1 MLQRIT
7 SRLGHDT
14 VEPGADTERTM
25 GFGNTIMVWLAA
37 NMVVTTLLTG
47 TLFVPG
53 VPYLQAILIILLG
66 TLLGVAALSLV
77 GCIGTRTG
85 LPTMVLT
92 RGSFGVRGGTF
103 PALLNLAVLM
113 GWSWVQ
119 ALLAGIAVNSAVE
132 TLTGFS
138 NVALFTILCQSIV
151 VLLALFGHEGI
162 ERVEPFIAVVMIGLA
177 LFVFYT
183 AFGAFGFGEYA
194 SLSGDPSVGM
204 TAAIAFDVV
213 VATAISWT
221 VLSADFNRN
230 AKTQLGGIAGTVIGY
245 TASTVLAMS
254 LGATAAA
261 YAQLKGGAAQGFDAA
276 LLVEN
281 FGIPAAIVVFLSVM
295 ATNTLVVYG
304 MIMSFLN
311 LRPESGFL
319 RPAFVIGAI
328 SIVGALWQGI
338 LDRFLG
344 FLLLI
349 GTFFVPVFAIML
361 ADYWIVK
368 RGRYSVGDVLSKRGG
383 AYWYAGGFNAPAWV
397 AYVIGAGLAFYW
409 TRISPLS
416 FGATVPVF
424 VLTFVLYLTA
434 RFIADRTTGQ
444 QSTAGTDNA
453 PSSRL
458 RS

>member
-1 MLQRIT
+1 MLRRIT
-7 SRLGHDT
+7 ASLGHDT
-14 VEPGADTERTM
+14 VEPGGDTERTM

-53 VPYLQAILIILLG
+53 IPYRQAIVIILLG
-66 TLLGVAALSLV
+66 TLLGVTALALV

-92 RGSFGVRGGTF
+92 RASFGVRGGTF

-138 NVALFTILCQSIV
+138 NVPLFTILCQSLV
-151 VLLALFGHEGI
+151 VFLALFGHQGI

-183 AFGAFGFGEYA
+183 AFSTFGLGEFL
-194 SLSGDPSVGM
+194 SLGGDPSAGI

-230 AKTQLGGIAGTVIGY
+230 AKTQLGGISGTVIGY
-245 TASTVLAMS
+245 TASTFLAMS

-261 YAQLKGGAAQGFDAA
+261 YAQLRGGAAQGFDAA
-276 LLVEN
+276 VLVDN
-281 FGIPAAIVVFLSVM
+281 FGIPAAVVVFLSVM

-304 MIMSFLN
+304 MIMSYLN
-311 LRPESGFL
+311 LRPESGFVG
-319 RPAFVIGAI
+319 PALVIGAV

-361 ADYWIVK
+361 ADYWILK
-368 RGRYSVGDVLSKRGG
+368 RGRYSVADVLGRGGG
-383 AYWYAGGFNAPAWV
+383 AYWYTGGFNLPAWV
-397 AYVIGAGLAFYW
+397 AYVTGAGLAFYW

-424 VLTFVLYLTA
+424 VLTFFLYLA
-434 RFIADRTTGQ
+434 LRFAADRTGGRQGDAEPARDATGD
-444 QSTAGTDNA
+444 AG
-453 PSSRL
+453 
-458 RS
+458 

>member
-1 MLQRIT
+1 MLQRIV

-53 VPYLQAILIILLG
+53 ILYLQAILIILLG
-66 TLLGVAALSLV
+66 TLLGVGVLALV

-132 TLTGFS
+132 SLTGFS
-138 NVALFTILCQSIV
+138 NVVLFTVLCQGLV
-151 VLLALFGHEGI
+151 VLLALFGHQGI

-183 AFGAFGFGEYA
+183 AFSAFGFGEFA
-194 SLSGDPSVGM
+194 SIPADPSSGM

-230 AKTQLGGIAGTVIGY
+230 ATSQLGGIGGTVIGY
-245 TASTVLAMS
+245 TASTSLAMS
-254 LGATAAA
+254 LGVTAAA
-261 YAQLKGGAAQGFDAA
+261 YAQLKGGAAQGFDATV
-276 LLVEN
+276 LVEN

-304 MIMSFLN
+304 MIMSYLN
-311 LRPESGFL
+311 LRPRSGFL
-319 RPAFVIGAI
+319 GPALVIGLI
-328 SIVGALWQGI
+328 SILGATWQGVLNYF
-338 LDRFLG
+338 LD

-361 ADYWIVK
+361 ADYYVLRRGEYSVRDILE
-368 RGRYSVGDVLSKRGG
+368 RRGGRY
-383 AYWYAGGFNAPAWV
+383 WFTGGFNLPAWA
-397 AYVIGAGLAFYW
+397 AYVVGAGLALYW

-424 VLTFVLYLTA
+424 ALTFVLYLIL
-434 RFIADRTTGQ
+434 RFAADRAKGR
-444 QSTAGTDNA
+444 TAETDRV
-453 PSSRL
+453 PG
-458 RS
+458 

>member
-1 MLQRIT
+1 MLQRIAA
-7 SRLGHDT
+7 RLGQDT

-53 VPYLQAILIILLG
+53 IPYLQAVLIILLG
-66 TLLGVAALSLV
+66 TLLGVGVLALV

-92 RGSFGVRGGTF
+92 RASFGIRGGTF
-103 PALLNLAVLM
+103 PALLNLVVLM

-132 TLTGFS
+132 SLTGFS
-138 NVALFTILCQSIV
+138 NVVLFTVLCQSIV
-151 VLLALFGHEGI
+151 VLLALFGHQGI
-162 ERVEPFIAVVMIGLA
+162 EKVEPFIAVVMIGLA
-177 LFVFYT
+177 LFVFYS
-183 AFGAFGFGEYA
+183 AFSRFGVGEFA
-194 SLSGDPSVGM
+194 AIPADPSTGM

-230 AKTQLGGIAGTVIGY
+230 AKTQLGGIGGTVIGY
-245 TASTVLAMS
+245 TTSTVLAMS
-254 LGATAAA
+254 LGLTAAA
-261 YAQLKGGAAQGFDAA
+261 FAQLQGGAAQGFDAA
-276 LLVEN
+276 VLVDN
-281 FGIPAAIVVFLSVM
+281 FGIPAAVVVFLSVM

-304 MIMSFLN
+304 MIMSYLN
-311 LRPESGFL
+311 LRPQSGFL
-319 RPAFVIGAI
+319 GPALVIGLI
-328 SIVGALWQGI
+328 SILGATWQGVLNYF
-338 LDRFLG
+338 LD

-361 ADYWIVK
+361 ADYYVLRRGEYSVRDILD
-368 RGRYSVGDVLSKRGG
+368 RRGGRY
-383 AYWYAGGFNAPAWV
+383 WFTGGFNLPAWA
-397 AYVIGAGLAFYW
+397 AYVVGAGLALYW

-424 VLTFVLYLTA
+424 VLTLVLYLTL
-434 RFIADRTTGQ
+434 RFAADRAKGRPSATKTDGATG
-444 QSTAGTDNA
+444 
-453 PSSRL
+453 
-458 RS
+458 

>member
-1 MLQRIT
+1 VLERIT
-7 SRLGHDT
+7 ARLGHDT

-25 GFGNTIMVWLAA
+25 GFGNAIMVWLAA

-47 TLFVPG
+47 TLFIPG
-53 VPYLQAILIILLG
+53 IPYSRAILIILLG
-66 TLLGVAALSLV
+66 TLLGVGVLALV

-92 RGSFGVRGGTF
+92 RASFGVRGGTF

-138 NVALFTILCQSIV
+138 SVPLFTILCQSLV
-151 VLLALFGHEGI
+151 VLLALFGHQGI

-183 AFGAFGFGEYA
+183 AFSTFGFGEFL
-194 SLSGDPSVGM
+194 SLGGDPSAGM

-245 TASTVLAMS
+245 TASTFLAMS

-281 FGIPAAIVVFLSVM
+281 FGIAAAVVVFLSVM

-304 MIMSFLN
+304 MIMSYLN
-311 LRPESGFL
+311 LRPQSGFL
-319 RPAFVIGAI
+319 GPALVIGLV

-361 ADYWIVK
+361 ADYWILR
-368 RGRYSVGDVLSKRGG
+368 RGSYSVGDVLGRGG
-383 AYWYAGGFNAPAWV
+383 DYWYTGGFNLPAWV
-397 AYVIGAGLAFYW
+397 AYVVGAGLALYW

-424 VLTFVLYLTA
+424 LITFVLYLA
-434 RFIADRTTGQ
+434 LRFAADRLGGRERA
-444 QSTAGTDNA
+444 AGTPREA
-453 PSSRL
+453 G
-458 RS
+458 

>member
-92 RGSFGVRGGTF
+92 RGSFGVWGGTF

-319 RPAFVIGAI
+319 RPALVIGAI

>member
-1 MLQRIT
+1 MLRRIT
-7 SRLGHDT
+7 ARLGHDT

-53 VPYLQAILIILLG
+53 ILYLQAILIILLG
-66 TLLGVAALSLV
+66 TLLGVGVLSLV

-92 RGSFGVRGGTF
+92 RASFGIRGGTF

-138 NVALFTILCQSIV
+138 NVPLFTILCQSLV
-151 VLLALFGHEGI
+151 VLLALFGHQGI
-162 ERVEPFIAVVMIGLA
+162 ERVEPFIAAGMI
-177 LFVFYT
+177 
-183 AFGAFGFGEYA
+183 
-194 SLSGDPSVGM
+194 
-204 TAAIAFDVV
+204 AAIAFDVV

-230 AKTQLGGIAGTVIGY
+230 AKTQLGGISGTVIGY
-245 TASTVLAMS
+245 TTSTFLAMS

-261 YAQLKGGAAQGFDAA
+261 YAQLRGGAAQGFDAA

-281 FGIPAAIVVFLSVM
+281 FGIAAAVVVFLSVM

-311 LRPESGFL
+311 LRPQSGFVG
-319 RPAFVIGAI
+319 PALVIGLV
-328 SIVGALWQGI
+328 SIIGALWQGI

-361 ADYWIVK
+361 ADYWILR
-368 RGRYSVGDVLSKRGG
+368 RGSYSVGDVLGRGRD
-383 AYWYAGGFNAPAWV
+383 YWYTGGFNLPAWV
-397 AYVIGAGLAFYW
+397 AYVVGAGLALYW

-424 VLTFVLYLTA
+424 LITFVLYLA
-434 RFIADRTTGQ
+434 LRFSADR
-444 QSTAGTDNA
+444 
-453 PSSRL
+453 
-458 RS
+458 

>member
-1 MLQRIT
+1 MLDQIT
-7 SRLGHDT
+7 SRLGHDS
-14 VEPGADTERTM
+14 VDPGADTERTM

-53 VPYLQAILIILLG
+53 IPYRQALVIILLG
-66 TLLGVAALSLV
+66 TLLGVTVLSLV

-103 PALLNLAVLM
+103 PAVLNLGVLM

-119 ALLAGIAVNSAVE
+119 ALLAGIAVNSAVAS
-132 TLTGFS
+132 LTGFS
-138 NVALFTILCQSIV
+138 SVPLFTILCQSLV
-151 VLLALFGHEGI
+151 VFLALFGHQGI

-177 LFVFYT
+177 LYVFYT
-183 AFGAFGFGEYA
+183 AFSAFGLGEY
-194 SLSGDPSVGM
+194 LSIPPDPSTGM

-230 AKTQLGGIAGTVIGY
+230 ARTQLGGISGTVIGY
-245 TASTVLAMS
+245 TASTSLAMS
-254 LGATAAA
+254 LGVTAAA
-261 YAQLKGGAAQGFDAA
+261 YAQLQGGAAQGFDAA
-276 LLVEN
+276 VLVDN

-304 MIMSFLN
+304 MIMSYLN
-311 LRPESGFL
+311 LRPSSGFL
-319 RPAFVIGAI
+319 APALVIGLI

-361 ADYWIVK
+361 ADYWILK
-368 RGRYSVGDVLSKRGG
+368 RGSYSVGDVLGGRGG
-383 AYWYAGGFNAPAWV
+383 AYWYTGGFNLPAWA
-397 AYVIGAGLAFYW
+397 AYVVGAGLALYW

-424 VLTFVLYLTA
+424 FITFVLYLVLRFAADRVGGGEPETA
-434 RFIADRTTGQ
+434 RD
-444 QSTAGTDNA
+444 AG
-453 PSSRL
+453 
-458 RS
+458 

>member
-1 MLQRIT
+1 MLEGIIA
-7 SRLGHDT
+7 RLGQDS

-53 VPYLQAILIILLG
+53 IPYVQAILLIVLG
-66 TLLGVAALSLV
+66 TLLGVTVLSLV

-85 LPTMVLT
+85 LPTMVLS
-92 RGSFGVRGGTF
+92 RGAFGVRGGKV
-103 PALLNLAVLM
+103 PGVLNLVVLM

-119 ALLAGIAVNSAVE
+119 ALLAGIAVNYAVE

-138 NVALFTILCQSIV
+138 SIPLFTILCQSIV
-151 VLLALFGHEGI
+151 VLLALFGHHGI

-177 LFVFYT
+177 LFVFFK
-183 AFGAFGFGEYA
+183 AFSTFGTGEFV
-194 SLSGDPSVGM
+194 SLPGDPSAGM

-230 AKTQLGGIAGTVIGY
+230 AKTQLGGIFGTVIGY
-245 TASTVLAMS
+245 TASTSIAMS

-261 YAQLKGGAAQGFDAA
+261 YAQLEGGAAQGFDPAV
-276 LLVEN
+276 LVEN
-281 FGIPAAIVVFLSVM
+281 FGLPAALVVFLSVM

-304 MIMSFLN
+304 MVMSYLD
-311 LRPESGFL
+311 LRPEGSFL
-319 RPAFVIGAI
+319 ASALVIGAI

-338 LDRFLG
+338 LDRFLD

-361 ADYWIVK
+361 ADYYLVR
-368 RGRYSVGDVLSKRGG
+368 RGNYSAEEVLKKRGG
-383 AYWYAGGFNAPAWV
+383 AYWYTGGFSVSAWV
-397 AYVIGAGLAFYW
+397 AWVVGVGLALYW
-409 TRISPLS
+409 TRVSPLS

-424 VLTFVLYLTA
+424 VLTFVLYLAVRLVAGRVT
-434 RFIADRTTGQ
+434 RRQTVSETDRGV
-444 QSTAGTDNA
+444 G
-453 PSSRL
+453 
-458 RS
+458 

>member
-1 MLQRIT
+1 MLQRIV

-53 VPYLQAILIILLG
+53 ILYLQAILIILLG
-66 TLLGVAALSLV
+66 TLLGVGVLALV

-132 TLTGFS
+132 SLTGFS
-138 NVALFTILCQSIV
+138 NVVLFTVLCQGLV
-151 VLLALFGHEGI
+151 VLLALFGHQGI

-183 AFGAFGFGEYA
+183 AFSAFGFGEFA
-194 SLSGDPSVGM
+194 SIPADPSTGM

-230 AKTQLGGIAGTVIGY
+230 ATSQLGGIGGTVIGY
-245 TASTVLAMS
+245 TASTSLAMS
-254 LGATAAA
+254 LGVTAAA

-276 LLVEN
+276 VLVEN

-304 MIMSFLN
+304 MIMSYLN
-311 LRPESGFL
+311 LRPRSGFL
-319 RPAFVIGAI
+319 GPALVIGLI
-328 SIVGALWQGI
+328 SILGATWQGVLNYF
-338 LDRFLG
+338 LD

-361 ADYWIVK
+361 ADYYVLRRGEYSVREILK
-368 RGRYSVGDVLSKRGG
+368 RRGGRY
-383 AYWYAGGFNAPAWV
+383 WFTGGFNLPAWA
-397 AYVIGAGLAFYW
+397 AYVVGAGLALYW

-424 VLTFVLYLTA
+424 ALTFVLYLIL
-434 RFIADRTTGQ
+434 RFAADRAKGR
-444 QSTAGTDNA
+444 TAETDRV
-453 PSSRL
+453 PG
-458 RS
+458 

>member
-1 MLQRIT
+1 MLQRII

-14 VEPGADTERTM
+14 VEPGAATERTM

-47 TLFVPG
+47 TLFIPG
-53 VPYLQAILIILLG
+53 IPYLQAILIILLG
-66 TLLGVAALSLV
+66 TLLGVTVLSLV

-92 RGSFGVRGGTF
+92 RGSFGVRGGTL
-103 PALLNLAVLM
+103 PAMLNLAVLM

-138 NVALFTILCQSIV
+138 SIALFTILCQSIV

-162 ERVEPFIAVVMIGLA
+162 ERVEPFIAVVMILLA
-177 LFVFYT
+177 LFVFYSAFS
-183 AFGAFGFGEYA
+183 AFGVAEFA
-194 SLSGDPSVGM
+194 SLPGDPSVGM

-230 AKTQLGGIAGTVIGY
+230 AKTQLGGISGTVIGY
-245 TASTVLAMS
+245 TASTFLAMT

-261 YAQLKGGAAQGFDAA
+261 YAQLRGGGAQGFDPAV
-276 LLVEN
+276 LVNN
-281 FGIPAAIVVFLSVM
+281 FGIAAAVVVFLSVM

-304 MIMSFLN
+304 MIMSYLN
-311 LRPESGFL
+311 LRPESDFL
-319 RPAFVIGAI
+319 RPALVIGII

-338 LDRFLG
+338 LDRFLD

-361 ADYWIVK
+361 ADYYIIK
-368 RGRYSVGDVLSKRGG
+368 RGSYSVEDVLGKRGG
-383 AYWYAGGFNAPAWV
+383 AYWYTGGFNAPAWV
-397 AYVIGAGLAFYW
+397 AYLIGAGLALYW
-409 TRISPLS
+409 TRVSPLS

-424 VLTFVLYLTA
+424 VLTFVLYLAVRFAADRMTKQGTAETA
-434 RFIADRTTGQ
+434 RRTG
-444 QSTAGTDNA
+444 
-453 PSSRL
+453 
-458 RS
+458 

>member
-53 VPYLQAILIILLG
+53 IPYRQAILIVLLG
-66 TLLGVAALSLV
+66 TLLGVTALALI

-92 RGSFGVRGGTF
+92 RASFGLRGGTF

-138 NVALFTILCQSIV
+138 SIPLFTILCQSLV
-151 VLLALFGHEGI
+151 VFLALFGHHGI

-183 AFGAFGFGEYA
+183 AFSTFGLGEFL
-194 SLSGDPSVGM
+194 SLPGDPSAGM

-230 AKTQLGGIAGTVIGY
+230 AKAQLGGISGTAIGY
-245 TASTVLAMS
+245 TASTFLAMS

-261 YAQLKGGAAQGFDAA
+261 YAQLQGGAAQGFDAA
-276 LLVEN
+276 VLVDN
-281 FGIPAAIVVFLSVM
+281 FGIPAAVVVFLSVM

-304 MIMSFLN
+304 MIMSYLN
-311 LRPESGFL
+311 LRPQSGFVA
-319 RPAFVIGAI
+319 PALVIGAI
-328 SIVGALWQGI
+328 LIVGALWQGI

-361 ADYWIVK
+361 ADYWILK
-368 RGRYSVGDVLSKRGG
+368 RGCYSVADVLGRGG
-383 AYWYAGGFNAPAWV
+383 GRRRDAE
-397 AYVIGAGLAFYW
+397 
-409 TRISPLS
+409 R
-416 FGATVPVF
+416 
-424 VLTFVLYLTA
+424 A
-434 RFIADRTTGQ
+434 RDY
-444 QSTAGTDNA
+444 
-453 PSSRL
+453 RL
-458 RS
+458 RQPGRGELAVHEHLSPAAG

>member
-1 MLQRIT
+1 MLQRIV

-53 VPYLQAILIILLG
+53 ILYLQAILIILLG
-66 TLLGVAALSLV
+66 TLLGVGVLALV

-92 RGSFGVRGGTF
+92 RASFGIRGGTF

-119 ALLAGIAVNSAVE
+119 ALLAGIAVNSAVDS
-132 TLTGFS
+132 LTGFS
-138 NVALFTILCQSIV
+138 NVVLFTVLCQSLV
-151 VLLALFGHEGI
+151 VLLALFGHQGI

-183 AFGAFGFGEYA
+183 AFSAFGFGEFA
-194 SLSGDPSVGM
+194 SIPADPSTGM

-230 AKTQLGGIAGTVIGY
+230 ATSQLGGIGGTVIGY
-245 TASTVLAMS
+245 TASTSLAMS
-254 LGATAAA
+254 LGVTAAA
-261 YAQLKGGAAQGFDAA
+261 YAQLQGGAAQGFDAA
-276 LLVEN
+276 VLVEN

-304 MIMSFLN
+304 MIMSYLN
-311 LRPESGFL
+311 LRPQCGFL
-319 RPAFVIGAI
+319 GPALVIGLI
-328 SIVGALWQGI
+328 SILGATWQGVLNYF
-338 LDRFLG
+338 LD

-361 ADYWIVK
+361 ADYYVL
-368 RGRYSVGDVLSKRGG
+368 RRGEYSVRDVLERRGGRY
-383 AYWYAGGFNAPAWV
+383 WFTGGFNVPAWA
-397 AYVIGAGLAFYW
+397 AYIIGAGLALYW

-424 VLTFVLYLTA
+424 ALTFVLYLIL
-434 RFIADRTTGQ
+434 RFAADRAKGR
-444 QSTAGTDNA
+444 AAETDRV
-453 PSSRL
+453 PG
-458 RS
+458 